1 MSNLCF
7 HGLRKILCIGAHA
20 DDIEIGCGGTLLRLL
35 GENPELHVYW
45 VVLSADAVRAE
56 EARRSADSYFQ
67 KAGKHQFEIKTFRD
81 SFFPYSGSDIKD
93 FFHTLG
99 QQFSPD
105 LVFTHRRDDLHQD
118 HRLVADLT
126 WNTFRNHLILE
137 YEIPK
142 YDGDLGRPNLY
153 VTLDGPT
160 SERKIDGLLESFPS
174 QCDKPWF
181 TRDTFLSLMRIRGV
195 ESNSPTRLAEGF
207 YSRKGVI

>member
-1 MSNLCF
+1 MTNLGF
-7 HGLRKILCIGAHA
+7 HGLRKILCLGAHA

-35 GENPELHVYW
+35 GENPGLYVYW
-45 VVLSADAVRAE
+45 VVLSADPVRAE
-56 EARRSADSYFQ
+56 EARRSAQSYLQ
-67 KAGKHQFEIKTFRD
+67 KAAEHQFEIKTFRD
-81 SFFPYSGSDIKD
+81 SFFPYNGGEIKD
-93 FFHTLG
+93 FFHSLG
-99 QQFSPD
+99 RQFSPD

-142 YDGDLGRPNLY
+142 YDGDLGRPNLF
-153 VTLDGPT
+153 VTLDEPT
-160 SERKIDGLLESFPS
+160 AEQKVTGLLQAFPS
-174 QCDKPWF
+174 QTDKPWF

-207 YSRKGVI
+207 YCRKGVI